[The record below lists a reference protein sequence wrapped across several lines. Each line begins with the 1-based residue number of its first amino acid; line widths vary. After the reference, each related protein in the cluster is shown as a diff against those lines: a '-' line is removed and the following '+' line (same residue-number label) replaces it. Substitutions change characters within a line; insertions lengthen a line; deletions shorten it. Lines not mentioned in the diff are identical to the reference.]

1 MPYERKIIND
11 PVFGFINI
19 PKGLLYDIVRH
30 PLLQRLTRI
39 KQVGLSSVV
48 YPGAQHT
55 RFQHSLGAFHLMS
68 EAITQLASK
77 GNFIFD
83 SEAEAVQAA
92 ILLHDIGHGPFSHV
106 LEEQR
111 DERPAK
117 SCHSNLQG
125 RIPETLS
132 ASTRKRSVGYGP
144 T

>member
-1 MPYERKIIND
+1 MVYERKIIND

-55 RFQHSLGAFHLMS
+55 RFQHSLGAFYLMS

-92 ILLHDIGHGPFSHV
+92 ILPPRIRKKITDFRRAVPLTFLKNRELAKTNQKNPKEV
-106 LEEQR
+106 LYV
-111 DERPAK
+111 
-117 SCHSNLQG
+117 S
-125 RIPETLS
+125 
-132 ASTRKRSVGYGP
+132 
-144 T
+144 

>member
-55 RFQHSLGAFHLMS
+55 RFQHSLGAFYLMS
-68 EAITQLASK
+68 EAITQLTPKVTLYLTAKLKPYKRLSYCMTS
-77 GNFIFD
+77 D
-83 SEAEAVQAA
+83 M
-92 ILLHDIGHGPFSHV
+92 V
-106 LEEQR
+106 LFRMCLKIRLYKEFLTK
-111 DERPAK
+111 K
-117 SCHSNLQG
+117 SPLC
-125 RIPETLS
+125 
-132 ASTRKRSVGYGP
+132 
-144 T
+144 

>member
-1 MPYERKIIND
+1 MPHERKIIND

-55 RFQHSLGAFHLMS
+55 RFQHSLGAFYLMS

-92 ILLHDIGHGPFSHV
+92 ILPPRIRKKITDFRRAVPLPFLKKRELAKTNQKNPKEV
-106 LEEQR
+106 LYV
-111 DERPAK
+111 
-117 SCHSNLQG
+117 S
-125 RIPETLS
+125 
-132 ASTRKRSVGYGP
+132 
-144 T
+144 